1 MADTTTTT
9 ISGDSIPIPDDQQNN
24 PTNPLASFISSV
36 LQFFKPPPPSSKKI
50 EPTAAT
56 SDLKPIASAEK
67 EEKAAVVKFPRQDL
81 PSLKLETEGAEP
93 NTNPIVLWQTHT
105 VARPHLW
112 DYTGPPS
119 PDLISGIT
127 LGMLLLKFRT
137 SHHPLT
143 PPVGLHWN
151 IIQKQVVKMTA

>member
-1 MADTTTTT
+1 MADTTTTTTT

-36 LQFFKPPPPSSKKI
+36 LQLFKPPPPSSKKI
-50 EPTAAT
+50 EPIAAT

-93 NTNPIVLWQTHT
+93 NTNPIVLWQ
-105 VARPHLW
+105 VYAIGGFFVLRWAWSRWNERRGNRKPS
-112 DYTGPPS
+112 DEEPP
-119 PDLISGIT
+119 PG
-127 LGMLLLKFRT
+127 
-137 SHHPLT
+137 
-143 PPVGLHWN
+143 
-151 IIQKQVVKMTA
+151 QE

>member
-1 MADTTTTT
+1 MADTTTTTT
-9 ISGDSIPIPDDQQNN
+9 ISGDSITVTDDQKNN

-36 LQFFKPPPPSSKKI
+36 LQLFKPPPASSKKI

-93 NTNPIVLWQTHT
+93 NTNPIVLWQ
-105 VARPHLW
+105 VL
-112 DYTGPPS
+112 YYLCS
-119 PDLISGIT
+119 VSFLEFSFI
-127 LGMLLLKFRT
+127 LLSRF
-137 SHHPLT
+137 
-143 PPVGLHWN
+143 N
-151 IIQKQVVKMTA
+151 